1 MHPLAYHGLFNQLRF
16 YSYCINGHCIN
27 GCCINGYFINGCYL
41 NGYWINGDG
50 VNREGITSDY
60 TDSRC
65 TICQSPNQHPVDNHR
80 LWSAR

>member
-1 MHPLAYHGLFNQLRF
+1 MACSISYAFH
-16 YSYCINGHCIN
+16 SYCINGHCIN
-27 GCCINGYFINGCYL
+27 GHYINGCYL
-41 NGYWINGDG
+41 NGYWING
-50 VNREGITSDY
+50 EGITSDY